1 MAEFQVHPTAIVG
14 NNVTIGAGTEIG
26 PYCVI
31 EDDVTIGENNILG
44 SHLVIGRYTNI
55 GNHNRFYPFST
66 IGLQPQDLKFDDEKT
81 VLEIGDHNTFREHVT
96 LHRGTGHGGG
106 VTRIGS
112 HNLVMVS
119 AHVAHDCLV
128 GDHVILSHAA
138 TLAGHVLVGNHA
150 TVGAYSGV
158 HQFCRVGDYAF
169 IGGYSVITQDALPY
183 IKSVGN
189 RAKAYGINT
198 IGLERKGF
206 TKEEITNLKDAYRT
220 LFQRKL
226 RLVEAQEVVTKK
238 YSDCARVK
246 YLLDFIAASERGIVR
261 M

>member
-1 MAEFQVHPTAIVG
+1 MADFQVHPSAIIG
-14 NNVTIGAGTEIG
+14 NNVTIGEGSEIG

-31 EDDVTIGENNILG
+31 EDDVTIGRNNKLA
-44 SHLVIGRYTNI
+44 SHLVVGRYTSI
-55 GNHNRFYPFST
+55 GNDNIFYPFST
-66 IGLQPQDLKFDDEKT
+66 IGLNPQDLKFGTEKT
-81 VLEIGDHNTFREHVT
+81 VLEIGDNNTFREHVT

-119 AHVAHDCLV
+119 AHVAHDCQV
-128 GDHVILSHAA
+128 GSHVILSHAA
-138 TLAGHVLVGNHA
+138 TLAGHVLVGDHA

-206 TKEEITNLKDAYRT
+206 SKDEVTRLKDAYRT

-226 RLVEAQEVVTKK
+226 RLVEAQEQVAEK
-238 YSDCARVK
+238 YGDCARVT
-246 YLLDFIAASERGIVR
+246 YLLDFIAASERGIIR

>member
-31 EDDVTIGENNILG
+31 EDDVTIGENNSLG
-44 SHLVIGRYTNI
+44 SHLVVGRYTQI

-106 VTRIGS
+106 LTRIGS

-138 TLAGHVLVGNHA
+138 TLAGHVLVGDHA

-206 TKEEITNLKDAYRT
+206 TKEEVTNLKDAYRT

-226 RLVEAQEVVTKK
+226 RLVEAQEAVAEK
-238 YSDCARVK
+238 YADCGRVK